1 MIGMM
6 KLGFIFLITALGQPV
21 KSEALAITNDA
32 YVRGGQYT
40 NNNNGSS
47 SALRVRNSNSAD
59 ARYKSYLEVDL
70 GSAFNAGKV
79 FTNAAIRVT
88 ASNTALTNAP
98 VTLNIYG
105 ITDNNDTWAESTVT
119 WNNAPKNTTN
129 GNGVIS
135 GGTVL
140 LGTVIV
146 GNNAFI
152 SNSVWTFSGSAM
164 DQYLNWTAG
173 AIADPYGNG
182 TSADKV
188 ATFILVSSTLG
199 PTFDFYSSENLSGL
213 GPQLDYS
220 TAPAAPDISTF
231 SPAHNESGYMTFPSF
246 SWDLVPGAASHQIEI
261 KNSAGTLVAS
271 DYNLLIPRYVPRE
284 SLEIGNLYWR
294 VRAVDPDGNSGS
306 WSSLACYQLLN
317 PANTYTVSNT
327 MTYVQIRD
335 RIKTAVSNTP
345 AKVVFIPGTYSLSAA
360 VGQTALFDISGA
372 LNLII
377 DGSDSMIIMSNVP
390 SSGLFLAE
398 GGTNITIKNFK
409 IDYNPLP
416 YVAGTVT
423 TVTTDRVV
431 IQQFSDPDMPAYDS
445 ANIVNHWTWGSLLDT
460 NVLGKLKDDALSHI
474 ELDKTSLTNLGSG
487 SYSLKPVTAEDIGFF
502 EAGDYWIQYGR
513 AGSFS
518 LMTMND
524 VYDCTFKNIIV
535 YSYLNRCFSIDDGSD
550 LKVID
555 IRSEIAAGRIFS
567 GNAGFCIVRAGKVGP
582 WIEGCEVAGIG
593 DDCFNCYNK
602 GEAVVNKV
610 NNGCLQVTN
619 SASFNFTTGDEFCI
633 FNPRDGVNVAENL
646 TVSSVSGPSGGLYT
660 ISFSPPVSAALVTNQ
675 SDSFKNDQLFNR
687 SKFNQYSMI
696 RSNKISSIRRFGAT
710 LRCKDSVVEGNTFSN
725 CSASAIVLQN
735 EANLFNN
742 GGPCENLTIRNN
754 TIGKTR
760 FDENDFAAIDV
771 SVGTLVLREH
781 ALSRLQK
788 NINIISNRFENF
800 DVCGISLCNTDGGT
814 IQSNLFISTKN
825 ACRVSG
831 EYSGIYVDNCNAV
844 SVLNNDLLQEFRP
857 IAHAVLIT
865 TNTSGIIES
874 GNLATGTYY
883 QIKNKYTGMILKPSG
898 TTNDATIVQVYS
910 DSTNLSLWNVQYCS
924 SNRFQIVNKQ
934 TQMALKPSGSGDSAP
949 LKQYTLTAT
958 NSLEKW
964 ELVPAGDEQ
973 YYSIVNNYY
982 TNQAV
987 RSPYTNENSTVT
999 TSTNNPAWRSNKYEL
1014 IPSE

>member
-6 KLGFIFLITALGQPV
+6 KLGFIFLITAHGQTVRSDALG
-21 KSEALAITNDA
+21 ITNDA
-32 YVRGGQYT
+32 YVRGGQYGD
-40 NNNNGSS
+40 NNNGLSS
-47 SALRVRNSNSAD
+47 VVRVRNSNSSD
-59 ARYKSYLEVDL
+59 ARYKSYLEADL
-70 GSAFNAGKV
+70 GSALNPGEV

-88 ASNTALTNAP
+88 AGNTALTNAP

-105 ITDNNDTWAESTVT
+105 IRDNNDTWAESTVT

-199 PTFDFYSSENLSGL
+199 PCFDFYSSEDAAGAGPEL
-213 GPQLDYS
+213 GYS

-231 SPAHNESGYMTFPSF
+231 LPVHNGSGYMTFPSF
-246 SWDLVPGAASHQIEI
+246 SWGPVPGAASYQIEI
-261 KNSAGTLVAS
+261 TNSAGTLVAS

-284 SLEIGNLYWR
+284 LLEIGNLYWR
-294 VRAVDPDGNSGS
+294 VRAVDQDGNSGN

-317 PANTYTVSNT
+317 PANTYTINT
-327 MTYVQIRD
+327 NMTYAQIRD
-335 RIKTAVSNTP
+335 WIKAAVSNTP
-345 AKVVFIPGTYSLSAA
+345 AKVIFAPGTYALIGN
-360 VGQTALFDISGA
+360 VGRDALFDISGA
-372 LNLII
+372 RNLII
-377 DGSDSMIIMSNVP
+377 DGSNSMIIMSN
-390 SSGLFLAE
+390 SNRSGLFRAE

-423 TVTTDRVV
+423 AVTTTNLV
-431 IQQFSDPDMPAYDS
+431 IQQFSDPAMPAYNSTIMLSSWGAMILMDK
-445 ANIVNHWTWGSLLDT
+445 NIP
-460 NVLGKLKDDALSHI
+460 GKLKDDAQSHI
-474 ELDKTSLTNLGSG
+474 EMDQTSLIDLGAG
-487 SYSLKPVTAEDIGFF
+487 SFSVSPVTAENIGFF
-502 EAGDYWIQYGR
+502 EVGDHWIQCARGW
-513 AGSFS
+513 F

-524 VYDCTFKNIIV
+524 VYDCTFKNITI
-535 YSYLNRCFSIDDGSD
+535 YSSPNRCFSVDDGSD

-555 IRSEIAAGRIFS
+555 ICTVIADGRKTAV
-567 GNAGFCIVRAGKVGP
+567 NAGWCIVRAGKVGP
-582 WIEGCEVAGIG
+582 WIEGCEVSGTG
-593 DDCFNCYNK
+593 DDGIALYNK
-602 GEAVVNKV
+602 GEFPVKKINDSCV
-610 NNGCLQVTN
+610 LVTN
-619 SASFNFTTGDEFCI
+619 SANFNFTAGDTFCI

-646 TVSSVSGPSGGLYT
+646 TVTSVTGPDPVSNLYT
-660 ISFSPPVSAALVTNQ
+660 VCFEPPVSSVLVTTNAL
-675 SDSFKNDQLFNR
+675 KNRNDQLFNR
-687 SKFNQYSMI
+687 SKFNQHSMI
-696 RSNKISSIRRFGAT
+696 RSNTLSGIRRFGAV

-725 CSASAIVLQN
+725 CSATAIALQN
-735 EANLFNN
+735 ECATWN
-742 GGPCENLTIRNN
+742 GGPCENMTIRNN

-771 SVGTLVLREH
+771 MVGTLELREH

-788 NINIISNRFENF
+788 NIHIISNRFENF

-814 IQSNLFISTKN
+814 IQGNLFVSTKN

-831 EYSGIYVDNCNAV
+831 EYAGIYVDNCNAV

-857 IAHAVLIT
+857 IAHAVLVT

-883 QIKNKYTGMILKPSG
+883 RIKNKYTGMILKPSG
-898 TTNDATIVQVYS
+898 TTNDATIVQVSS
-910 DSTNLSLWNVQYCS
+910 DSTDLSLWNVQYCS

-949 LKQYTLTAT
+949 LKQYTLTPT
-958 NSLEKW
+958 DSWEKW

-973 YYSIVNNYY
+973 YYSIVNDYY
-982 TNQAV
+982 STKAI

-1014 IPSE
+1014 IPFE

>member
-1 MIGMM
+1 MM

-21 KSEALAITNDA
+21 KSEVIQIEKDA
-32 YVRGGQYT
+32 YVRGGQYGGS
-40 NNNNGSS
+40 NNGLS
-47 SALRVRNSNSAD
+47 SALRVRNSTSSD
-59 ARYKSYLEVDL
+59 ARYKSWLEAGL
-70 GSAFNAGKV
+70 GSALNDGEV
-79 FTNAAIRVT
+79 FTNAVLTFT
-88 ASNTALTNAP
+88 ARNTALTNAP

-105 ITDNNDTWAESTVT
+105 ITDNNDSWEESMVT
-119 WNNAPKNTTN
+119 WTNAPKNTTN
-129 GNGVIS
+129 GNEVVS

-182 TSADKV
+182 SSADKA
-188 ATFILVSSTLG
+188 ATFILVSSTTG
-199 PTFDFYSSENLSGL
+199 PCFDFYSSEDAAGAGPEL
-213 GPQLDYS
+213 GYS
-220 TAPAAPDISTF
+220 TAPTAPDISTF
-231 SPAHNESGYMTFPSF
+231 LPVHNGSGYMTFPSF
-246 SWDLVPGAASHQIEI
+246 SWDRVPGVASYQIEI
-261 KNSAGTLVAS
+261 KNSAGTIVAQ
-271 DYNLLIPRYVPRE
+271 DTTLLIPRYVPRE

-294 VRAVDPDGNSGS
+294 VRAVDPDGNSGN
-306 WSSLACYQLLN
+306 WSAFACYQLLN

-335 RIKTAVSNTP
+335 RIKAAVSSTP
-345 AKVVFIPGTYSLSAA
+345 AKVIFAPGTYALIGN
-360 VGQTALFDISGA
+360 VGRDALFDISGA
-372 LNLII
+372 RNLII
-377 DGSDSMIIMSNVP
+377 DGSDSMIIMSN
-390 SSGLFLAE
+390 SNRSGLFRAE

-423 TVTTDRVV
+423 AVTATNLV
-431 IQQFSDPDMPAYDS
+431 IQQFSDPAMPAYNS
-445 ANIVNHWTWGSLLDT
+445 TIMLSSWGSMILMDK
-460 NVLGKLKDDALSHI
+460 NIPGKLKDDALSHI
-474 ELDKTSLTNLGSG
+474 EIDQTSLIDLGAG
-487 SYSLKPVTAEDIGFF
+487 SFSVSPYTAENIGFF
-502 EAGDYWIQYGR
+502 EVGDHWIQCARGW
-513 AGSFS
+513 F

-524 VYDCTFKNIIV
+524 VFDCTFKNITI
-535 YSYLNRCFSIDDGSD
+535 YSSPNRCFSVNDGSD

-555 IRSEIAAGRIFS
+555 IYTKIADGRKTAV
-567 GNAGFCIVRAGKVGP
+567 NAGWCIVRAGKVGP
-582 WIEGCEVAGIG
+582 WIEGCEVSGTG
-593 DDCFNCYNK
+593 DDGIALYNK
-602 GEAVVNKV
+602 GEFPVQKINDSCV
-610 NNGCLQVTN
+610 LVTN
-619 SASFNFTTGDEFCI
+619 SANFNFSAGDTFCI

-646 TVSSVSGPSGGLYT
+646 TVTSVTGPDPVSNLYT
-660 ISFSPPVSAALVTNQ
+660 VCFTPPNDAVLVTTNA
-675 SDSFKNDQLFNR
+675 KNNRNDQLFNR
-687 SKFNQYSMI
+687 TKFNQYSMI
-696 RSNKISSIRRFGAT
+696 RNNTFSGIRRHAAI
-710 LRCKDSVVEGNTFSN
+710 LRCRDSVVEGNVYSN
-725 CSASAIVLQN
+725 CSATAVTLQN
-735 EANLFNN
+735 EPATWN
-742 GGPCENLTIRNN
+742 GGPCENMTIRNN

-771 SVGTLVLREH
+771 MVGTLELREH

-788 NINIISNRFENF
+788 NIHIISNRFENF

-844 SVLNNDLLQEFRP
+844 SVLNNDLLQDFRP

-874 GNLATGTYY
+874 GNLATGSYY

-898 TTNDATIVQVYS
+898 TTNDATIVQVS
-910 DSTNLSLWNVQYCS
+910 SLDTENLSLWNVQYCS

-934 TQMALKPSGSGDSAP
+934 TKMALKPSGSGDSAP